1 MHAAG
6 KTNAEIARATIDY
19 LKSREVEMGG
29 DVEAVLLGEDPAPLA
44 TYWGGLEELAD
55 KTEDIMVVG
64 SDPRNSTMFGW
75 ALPLNVDVKPVLR
88 AVHKINKTAKEA
100 DADAETLKLTL
111 VTKPDQ
117 FHVGRGPGPLEG
129 MYLVIIECDDV
140 PKIAGMVDAVA
151 DPKLAMRVDRTP
163 ALGPLG
169 ERVRI
174 SLQMAGMAGRIY
186 AGELTVQASSELY
199 VYSDAWSAN
208 EYKQGGKAW
217 TALRQY
223 FGSER
228 HPLDVY
234 QQYFDVVE
242 CALMAGKQCCAES
255 DGTGQMLD
263 VLRSCFDCVIRAGC
277 DMANEMAERVA
288 DLEAERDMLRAS
300 RRVVE
305 TGVEAETPEWLSAA
319 EGLLQVKTAAEV
331 TPGEASEAAAEETSE
346 EAREAAAE
354 CDRCVQAAVK
364 LQRVWRLHSESVAQD
379 RVRGFFAKAVAE
391 EAWRRALTEF
401 KQSMAMAAAQEA
413 AEAAALAEEDARA
426 QRKAE
431 AKARLEVREAEE
443 RHKRK
448 AREAEVA
455 ARKAAAQAARAL
467 PLPSPPSK
475 SPRLPPSQP
484 IDRPSPRRLF
494 PSPSPPVT
502 PPRPPPSQTADLS
515 LPTPPWTA
523 DSPSP
528 RSFLPSWRRAHMAA
542 CLLQRAW
549 CNRVR
554 REEAAAEARAREC
567 ASDGEVASRLAVL
580 EAEKAAMEN
589 RLANSVATARAF
601 RRLEAELREQGIRL
615 ASGVGTGGRQRKR
628 MHERRRAEH
637 MVTSLLQRQL
647 SMW

>member
-1 MHAAG
+1 MGAAEGGSESLMCSGITRREETLPRQQTATPDARGGDMAIEQARLRRGADVTAVATSWVQLMKTTRVEWMATAEGTDSQDARDVDGRQRAPVPPPAVSRKVERWKLREAAG
-6 KTNAEIARATIDY
+6 TEVVIACDLQAASEVGGSSADGVTAT
-19 LKSREVEMGG
+19 SGG
-29 DVEAVLLGEDPAPLA
+29 
-44 TYWGGLEELAD
+44 
-55 KTEDIMVVG
+55 
-64 SDPRNSTMFGW
+64 
-75 ALPLNVDVKPVLR
+75 
-88 AVHKINKTAKEA
+88 
-100 DADAETLKLTL
+100 
-111 VTKPDQ
+111 
-117 FHVGRGPGPLEG
+117 
-129 MYLVIIECDDV
+129 
-140 PKIAGMVDAVA
+140 
-151 DPKLAMRVDRTP
+151 
-163 ALGPLG
+163 
-169 ERVRI
+169 RVRSQADSDI
-174 SLQMAGMAGRIY
+174 GQ
-186 AGELTVQASSELY
+186 GEV
-199 VYSDAWSAN
+199 
-208 EYKQGGKAW
+208 
-217 TALRQY
+217 R
-223 FGSER
+223 SER
-228 HPLDVY
+228 SMQKASMEVFTPGCDRGQQQAAVERAEHCEPRRYFDVY
-234 QQYFDVVE
+234 QQYFDAVE
-242 CALMAGKQCCAES
+242 GALMAGKQGCAAS
-255 DGTGQMLD
+255 NGTGQMLD
-263 VLRSCFDCVIRAGC
+263 VLHSCFDWVIRAGC
-277 DMANEMAERVA
+277 DMANGMAERVA

-305 TGVEAETPEWLSAA
+305 TGVETEMPEWLSVA
-319 EGLLQVKTAAEV
+319 EGLLQVKTAVEA
-331 TPGEASEAAAEETSE
+331 TPGEASKAAAEETSE

-354 CDRCVQAAVK
+354 CDRRGQAAVK

-401 KQSMAMAAAQEA
+401 EQSMAMAAVQEA

-448 AREAEVA
+448 AREAEFA
-455 ARKAAAQAARAL
+455 ARKAAVQAARAL
-467 PLPSPPSK
+467 PLPSPPSTP
-475 SPRLPPSQP
+475 PRLPPSQP

-502 PPRPPPSQTADLS
+502 PPRPPPPQTADLS
-515 LPTPPWTA
+515 SPTPPRTA

-567 ASDGEVASRLAVL
+567 ASDGEVASRLTVL

-628 MHERRRAEH
+628 RHERRRAER
-637 MVTSLLQRQL
+637 MATSLSQRQL